1 MCFYNSTNN
10 DLIEAKFFFLILRV
24 KSWGVVG
31 RGGRGNGGGGGGA
44 RDKWV
49 AFILITVKIST
60 QLTCFKN

>member
-31 RGGRGNGGGGGGA
+31 RGGGGTVAEGEEHVLNGW
-44 RDKWV
+44 RL
-49 AFILITVKIST
+49 F
-60 QLTCFKN
+60 